1 MFGKNSA
8 SPVAPLNYSQINEDV
23 RIRGTITVSEP
34 LVVAGQLDGNIYA
47 DTLHIASTAII
58 TGEVSAESVTID
70 GKVLGSIVA
79 DKVFLSATAHFEGQL
94 QCQNVAVDNGAYV
107 HAKFTKESATN
118 GQAWKQDSHWC

>member
-1 MFGKNSA
+1 MFGKNSD
-8 SPVAPLNYSQINEDV
+8 SPVAPRNHSQINEDV

-34 LVVAGQLDGNIYA
+34 LVVAGQLDGEINA

-58 TGEVSAESVTID
+58 TGGGADKSVIIE

-94 QCQNVAVDNGAYV
+94 HCKGVAIDNGAYV
-107 HAKFTKESATN
+107 DAKFTKEPATN
-118 GQAWKQDSHWC
+118 G